1 MDREDLKTRLKQLCL
16 PTMASLFEEEAKN
29 AGKLKLSYTDF
40 LSNLV
45 EREFLERT
53 DRSINARVA
62 KAKFPFIRELE
73 GFDFPFQPSLSP
85 QYIKELGNL
94 SFVEKAENIL
104 FLGPPGTGKTH
115 LAVAMG
121 LRACAARKR
130 TLFFTLAN
138 LIEHLALAKVDG
150 SFPRKIA
157 ELFRLDL
164 LIVDEI
170 GYDNYDKDTSNLFFQ
185 VVAKRYEKGSIILT
199 SNKTFEQW
207 GETFGGNDM
216 AASGL
221 LDRLIHHSHII
232 VIDGPSYRAKD
243 KLASL
248 KRKLTTEKTPEG

>member
-1 MDREDLKTRLKQLCL
+1 MDREDLKARLKQLCL

-45 EREFLERT
+45 EREYLART
-53 DRSINARVA
+53 DRSINARMA

-73 GFDFPFQPSLSP
+73 SFDFSFQPSLSP
-85 QYIKELGNL
+85 QQIKELGNL
-94 SFVEKAENIL
+94 HFVEKAENIL

-115 LAVAMG
+115 LSVALG

-130 TLFFTLAN
+130 TLFFTLAE
-138 LIEHLALAKVDG
+138 LLHLLVVAKVDG
-150 SFPRKIA
+150 SFAKKLA
-157 ELFRLDL
+157 ELSRLDL
-164 LIVDEI
+164 LLIDEV
-170 GYDNYDKDTSNLFFQ
+170 GYDNFDKDTSNLFFQ
-185 VVAKRYEKGSIILT
+185 VVVRRYEKGSIVLT

-216 AASGL
+216 AASAL

-232 VIDGPSYRAKD
+232 LIDGPSYRAKD
-243 KLASL
+243 KLSSL
-248 KRKLTTEKTPEG
+248 KRKAPEKAPER